1 MWRRKVGFLFPDPD
15 FMLIHAAAA
24 EDKNNKL
31 MSSEGMEATEQEILE
46 SFDDNDEDAVL
57 DPVDGADIYD

>member
-1 MWRRKVGFLFPDPD
+1 
-15 FMLIHAAAA
+15 
-24 EDKNNKL
+24 

-57 DPVDGADIYD
+57 DPVDGADPLGEKLYVSTGSKFKHSSSEWA